1 MITEENDRMCNII
14 GYLQEH
20 GHETFEERPFCA
32 TDALILSQLSY
43 IDWSGI
49 VPERKRAS
57 CGCQIKDVLGLG
69 KEHQLVQGSMYG
81 PQNLCLVSVCA
92 NTKRFGDVK
101 MFAYM
106 SCCKRSVHLQFAALS
121 FLMPDERI
129 CVVFRGTDE
138 SVNGWQ
144 ENFSMLYRD
153 PVPAQEMA
161 VKYVEEIIVANS
173 RNRIVVSGHSKGGNL
188 AVYAAAKCRSH
199 LQKHISRVYNFDGP
213 GFSEAFLRDAGYVNV
228 AGKIRKYV
236 VPESIVGIFLNNDG
250 KTFMVES
257 AGHGMLQHDP
267 YQWEIKDGRLKR
279 AGKYDLEKRRQ
290 GELLNEKILNL
301 PREDARKLI
310 ESFFTTLQKRGVADI
325 TQMKLEDSLAVL
337 RGFAG
342 EGIYNRDAI
351 SVLGTLIVYF
361 VPAQHNINTGKNMSV
376 LIK

>member
-1 MITEENDRMCNII
+1 MCNII

-20 GHETFEERPFCA
+20 GHESFAERSFCA

-43 IDWSGI
+43 IDWNSI
-49 VPERKRAS
+49 VPERKKAD
-57 CGCQIKDVLGLG
+57 CGIQIKDILGCG
-69 KEHQLVQGSMYG
+69 KEHQMVQGSMYG
-81 PQNLCLVSVCA
+81 PQNLCLASVCA
-92 NTKRFGDVK
+92 SSKRFGEVR
-101 MFAYM
+101 MFAYHF
-106 SCCKRSVHLQFAALS
+106 CCKRSVHLQFAALS

-144 ENFSMLYRD
+144 ENFSMIYRD

-161 VKYVEEIIVANS
+161 AKYLEEIIAINPH
-173 RNRIVVSGHSKGGNL
+173 NRIIVSGHSKGGNL
-188 AVYAAAKCRSH
+188 AVYAAAKCKAQLR
-199 LQKHISRVYNFDGP
+199 KYICRVYNFDGP
-213 GFSEAFLRDAGYVNV
+213 GFSEAFLQDEGYMSM

-236 VPESIVGIFLNNDG
+236 VPESIVGIFLNNEG

-257 AGHGMLQHDP
+257 AGHGMMQHDP
-267 YQWEIKDGRLKR
+267 YQWEIKEGRLKR
-279 AGKYDLEKRRQ
+279 ARKYDLEKRRQ
-290 GELLNEKILNL
+290 GELLNEKILKL

-361 VPAQHNINTGKNMSV
+361 VPAQHNINTGKKPSV